1 MPNSMRFNCYTKS
14 LICFVISLLSYS
26 QLQSQGL
33 EKIIVEKY
41 YIANEN
47 DTKFDYVGKLAKG
60 SVTYRIYVDMLPG
73 YTFQAAYGIEGHEL
87 SLNTSTYFFNNFLY
101 GNSIANQIPK
111 RNLDENTV
119 MLDSWLSVGGASEG
133 NLGVL
138 KSEDNG
144 YETVVNAETPKI
156 LQNKSRKMGI
166 PLYKQDGLFEG
177 SPKLATGF
185 GIDSIVTMFGK
196 IDTTM
201 KGQSFKTSNGS
212 WACLGGVE
220 GPTASNSVL
229 IAQMTTDGVFSFE
242 LNIQIGTPGGGVE
255 QYVAKNPV
263 GDERLFVGLTYNS
276 TGKFK

>member
-1 MPNSMRFNCYTKS
+1 MYNKISYCSITLS
-14 LICFVISLLSYS
+14 CIVIFALATSHLKA
-26 QLQSQGL
+26 QGL

-41 YIANEN
+41 YIATEN
-47 DTKFDYVGKLAKG
+47 DTKIEQVGRLAKG

-73 YTFQAAYGIEGHEL
+73 YTFQAAFGVEGHEL
-87 SLNTSTYFFNNFLY
+87 SLNTTTYFFNNFLY
-101 GNSIANQIPK
+101 GNSIANQVPK

-133 NLGVL
+133 NLGIL

-144 YETVVNAETPKI
+144 YETVVNTENPKM

-166 PLYKQDGLFEG
+166 PLYEQDGLFAG
-177 SPKLATGF
+177 NPKLATGF
-185 GIDSIVTMFGK
+185 GIDSIIGMFGK
-196 IDTTM
+196 VDTVM

-220 GPTASNSVL
+220 GPTASNRVL

-242 LNIQIGTPGGGVE
+242 LNIQIGTPGGGFE
-255 QYVAKNPV
+255 QYVARNPV
-263 GDERLFVGLTYNS
+263 GDEKLFKGLIYS
-276 TGKFK
+276 SSRKGK